1 MPRNRRGSVRR
12 VPDANARV
20 AAIAARPAVAEAVA
34 AALAD
39 LDALLWRRDI
49 RREAQAA
56 ARSSVER
63 GARDSA
69 AIEGA
74 DVVEPDASPMGRV
87 LEAAIAVTAEA
98 PGLVPTWG
106 TAPLQALARLHAV
119 AARRFADVDALGRP
133 RSGDVADDPLSIGA
147 IPPAGQLA
155 ARLGP
160 LPALAGADAPAVLVA
175 ALVHAELM
183 ALRPFT
189 WGSGLVARATVRL
202 VLAERAV
209 DPSLFSVPER
219 GMLEL
224 GRPAYVRAVR
234 DYASGTPEGID
245 ACVVWLARCVSI
257 GARAAAPVT

>member
-1 MPRNRRGSVRR
+1 MPADLAS
-12 VPDANARV
+12 
-20 AAIAARPAVAEAVA
+20 IATRPQVAEAAA

-49 RREAQAA
+49 RAKAEQA

-74 DVVEPDASPMGRV
+74 DIVEVDASPMGRV
-87 LEAAIAVTAEA
+87 LEAAIAVTAEI
-98 PGLVPTWG
+98 PGLVSTWG
-106 TAPLQALARLHAV
+106 SAPLQALARLHAV
-119 AARRFADVDALGRP
+119 AARRFADADALGRP
-133 RSGDVADDPLSIGA
+133 RAGDVADDPLSIGA
-147 IPPAGQLA
+147 LPSPAEVT
-155 ARLGP
+155 ARLAR
-160 LPALAGADAPAVLVA
+160 LPDLAGAEGPAVVVA

-183 ALRPFT
+183 ALRPFA
-189 WGSGLVARATVRL
+189 WGSGLVARAAVRL
-202 VLAERAV
+202 VLADRSV

-234 DYASGTPEGID
+234 DYAAGGPEGMD
-245 ACVVWLARCVSI
+245 ASIGWFAQVIAI
-257 GARAAAPVT
+257 GARAASV